1 MNFLSY
7 LREEGYNY
15 YSNLKCS
22 PFLLSKRKDSG
33 LSYEKINLKNMIWF
47 ILGREF
53 KLSIA
58 EILAVFP
65 AGKTA
70 YFAKDVLILDNLEK
84 EDVLKKANNLWWT
97 IKIIETSPHPS
108 PAGEGVI
115 IKDALLHDWKF
126 KYGISIYWDKRNLK
140 EILIKQKKQ
149 LKASSVSSRFVNK
162 DFKNLTSAQIIWEKL
177 VERWTDYNIINN
189 WFWKTIWVQDINA
202 YSKRD
207 YSKDRDTQIG
217 MLPPKLCQIM
227 INLSQPH
234 PNPLLQE
241 REQKDITIYDPFVWL
256 GTVLI
261 ESIHM
266 WNKEVY
272 GSDLNERMV
281 EASRKNIKNL
291 INSPLLAGEGLGV
304 RSDILKLNAK
314 FIEESDIL
322 ANYKIDSIISE
333 GYLWEVMTKKNISLD
348 RIEKQRESL
357 KSLYEKFFEWL
368 KKVKYQW
375 NIVICFPF
383 WEIKWKYV
391 YFSEIYDILDKYC
404 EVEGLFP
411 KDFKELETTRSGS
424 LLYKRPLQ
432 LVGREIFKLKI
443 KS

>member
-1 MNFLSY
+1 
-7 LREEGYNY
+7 
-15 YSNLKCS
+15 
-22 PFLLSKRKDSG
+22 
-33 LSYEKINLKNMIWF
+33 MILF

-58 EILAVFP
+58 EILTVFP
-65 AGKTA
+65 NGKTV
-70 YFAKDVLILDNLEK
+70 YFDKDILILDNLEK
-84 EDVLKKANNLWWT
+84 EEVLKKANNLWWT
-97 IKIIETSPHPS
+97 IKIAE
-108 PAGEGVI
+108 I
-115 IKDALLHDWKF
+115 INNKTILEDWENHEWKF
-126 KYGISIYWDKRNLK
+126 KYWVSIYWEKKNLK
-140 EILIKQKKQ
+140 EILLKQKKECR
-149 LKASSVSSRFVNK
+149 ANSISSRFVNK

-177 VERWTDYNIINN
+177 VERWTDYNIINISN
-189 WFWKTIWVQDINA
+189 PSPSTTLQGLPLSLREENKGIIKLLWKTIWVQDINA

-207 YSKDRDTQIG
+207 YSKDRDMQIG

-227 INLSQPH
+227 INLST
-234 PNPLLQE
+234 PLLTSPLSGE
-241 REQKDITIYDPFVWL
+241 RNNNVVYDPFVWL

-281 EASRKNIKNL
+281 ETSRKNISKYDVDYK
-291 INSPLLAGEGLGV
+291 I
-304 RSDILKLNAK
+304 DKLNAK
-314 FIEESDIL
+314 FIEESEIL
-322 ANYKIDSIISE
+322 ANHKIDSIISE
-333 GYLWEVMTKKNISLD
+333 WYLWEVMTKKNISLD

-368 KKVKYQW
+368 RKIKYDW

-383 WEIKWKYV
+383 WEMKWKYV

-404 EVEGLFP
+404 EVGDLFP

-443 KS
+443 KL

>member
-1 MNFLSY
+1 
-7 LREEGYNY
+7 
-15 YSNLKCS
+15 
-22 PFLLSKRKDSG
+22 
-33 LSYEKINLKNMIWF
+33 MILF

-58 EILAVFP
+58 EILTVFP
-65 AGKTA
+65 NGKTV
-70 YFAKDVLILDNLEK
+70 YFDKDILILDNLEK
-84 EDVLKKANNLWWT
+84 EEVLKKANNLWWT
-97 IKIIETSPHPS
+97 IKIAE
-108 PAGEGVI
+108 I
-115 IKDALLHDWKF
+115 INNKTILEDWENHEWKF
-126 KYGISIYWDKRNLK
+126 KYWVSIYWEKKNLK
-140 EILIKQKKQ
+140 EILLKQKKEFR
-149 LKASSVSSRFVNK
+149 ANSISSRFVNK

-177 VERWTDYNIINN
+177 VERWTDYNIINISN
-189 WFWKTIWVQDINA
+189 PSPSTTLQGLPLSLREENKGIIKLLWKTIWVQDINA

-207 YSKDRDTQIG
+207 YSKDRDMQIG

-227 INLSQPH
+227 INLST
-234 PNPLLQE
+234 PLLTSPLSGE
-241 REQKDITIYDPFVWL
+241 RNNNVVYDPFVWL

-281 EASRKNIKNL
+281 ETSRKNISKYDVDYK
-291 INSPLLAGEGLGV
+291 I
-304 RSDILKLNAK
+304 DKLNAK
-314 FIEESDIL
+314 FIEESEIL
-322 ANYKIDSIISE
+322 ANHKIDSIISE
-333 GYLWEVMTKKNISLD
+333 WYLWEVMTKKNISLD

-368 KKVKYQW
+368 RKIKYDW

-383 WEIKWKYV
+383 WEMKWKYV

-404 EVEGLFP
+404 EVGDLFP

-443 KS
+443 KL